1 MFSYNAQ
8 RCDKNM
14 QIKCHFSLS
23 LFPFP
28 IPSPLKVPTINRFLW
43 WRIFS
48 MECFPPRLGTAFK
61 TTDFN
66 LLKEFEPERRLQFGC
81 TCEMWQWP
89 QNRSLV
95 WMANHPTSSPTDTY
109 QRNKKSKSL
118 LTSRNGLSRGKVFGV
133 RLNGSCSCWLPEAQR
148 KDHCLPGCLSIAP
161 FHTHLCQLHKTK
173 QNNSSLEMT
182 RDPLRHRMLHICTHW
197 SEKYVFYTY
206 WIK

>member
-1 MFSYNAQ
+1 MFSYNTQ
-8 RCDKNM
+8 RSDKNM

-28 IPSPLKVPTINRFLW
+28 IPSPLKVPTINKFLW

-66 LLKEFEPERRLQFGC
+66 LLKECEPEPRLQFGC

-95 WMANHPTSSPTDTY
+95 WMANHPTSSPHWHLSEGIRNQRAFSPPEMVFPEVRYLECVWTAAAPAGCQKLREKTTVSRAVCQSRPFIHTY
-109 QRNKKSKSL
+109 VN
-118 LTSRNGLSRGKVFGV
+118 F
-133 RLNGSCSCWLPEAQR
+133 
-148 KDHCLPGCLSIAP
+148 
-161 FHTHLCQLHKTK
+161 TK
-173 QNNSSLEMT
+173 QNKTILA
-182 RDPLRHRMLHICTHW
+182 
-197 SEKYVFYTY
+197 
-206 WIK
+206 